1 MAYRL
6 IYNPVAGG
14 GKAKTIVE
22 SLAPQLASV
31 EHLEVMMTR
40 YRGHARE
47 LAAQVAHQ
55 PDQVVISVG
64 GDGTHHEIANGL
76 LPAGLATMAV
86 IPAGSGN
93 DFAGGLGIPTDP
105 QAALAVALGT
115 HAVRVDVGQVEQ
127 EYFLTVVGAGFDA
140 EVAGL
145 INTRPHGGSGKLV
158 YLQGILQTLFRYR
171 PQVLTVTEGGQAT
184 SRPTLLIAVGNT
196 SRYGGGIKICPE
208 ADPHDGTLQVV
219 WIDGIPP
226 LAVLPLL
233 AKAYGGH
240 HVKDPVVHT
249 FQSPALVIDG
259 PEALYVHADGEL
271 IGHLPVTIK
280 AVPHALTIRVPNRS

>member
-14 GKAKTIVE
+14 GRAKAIVE
-22 SLAPQLASV
+22 SLAPQLATV
-31 EHLEVMMTR
+31 ENLEVMMTR

-47 LAAQVAHQ
+47 LAAQVASR

-76 LPAGLATMAV
+76 LPAGNATMAV

-93 DFAGGLGIPTDP
+93 DFAAGIGIPADL
-105 QAALAVALGT
+105 QAAMAVALGS

-145 INTRPHGGSGKLV
+145 INTHPHGGSGKFV

-171 PQVLTVTEGGQAT
+171 PQVLKITEGGQVT
-184 SRPTLLIAVGNT
+184 ERPTLLIAAGNT

-208 ADPHDGTLQVV
+208 ANPHDGTLQVV
-219 WIDGIPP
+219 WVGGLPP

-249 FQSPALVIDG
+249 FQSHELLIEG

-271 IGHLPVTIK
+271 IGHLPVTIR
-280 AVPHALTIRVPNRS
+280 AVPHALSIRVPDRP